1 MNGRISAFF
10 AKYKKQKASAAML
23 NPY

>member
-1 MNGRISAFF
+1 MSGLISAFF